1 GLKQAKA
8 KGVKL
13 GRGNRKDDRRKKDEE
28 RWGMSRAEL
37 EKRILMLHKGG
48 VGILRIGKKLGI
60 GSGTV
65 QGGLRPFE
73 ASATRDEQMSRLCVY
88 VAVSR
93 CYQCSRR
100 TWRLRISVQA
110 MTSMK
115 GAHLKPPSTERFVP
129 RQQAPISI

>member
-1 GLKQAKA
+1 VAAQRGWQVVEVYEDAGISGA
-8 KGVKL
+8 KGRDARPAFDRLLKDAAARKINMIAAWSVDRL
-13 GRGNRKDDRRKKDEE
+13 GG
-28 RWGMSRAEL
+28 
-37 EKRILMLHKGG
+37 
-48 VGILRIGKKLGI
+48 
-60 GSGTV
+60 
-65 QGGLRPFE
+65 
-73 ASATRDEQMSRLCVY
+73 
-88 VAVSR
+88 